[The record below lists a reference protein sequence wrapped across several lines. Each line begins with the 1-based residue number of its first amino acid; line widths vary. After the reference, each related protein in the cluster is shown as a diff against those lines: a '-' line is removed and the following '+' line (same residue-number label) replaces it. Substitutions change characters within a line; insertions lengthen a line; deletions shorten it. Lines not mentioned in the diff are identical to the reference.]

1 MHMRQRRNPAVI
13 AGLAGAFTCAL
24 PSAAHAM
31 TLSDVPSVVLSSPE
45 TAFVAGGV
53 MGAVVAGAVSG
64 IVCHALL
71 SRDARAER
79 NGVEDEDDFE
89 TQKTATVPMAAAAA
103 PVLSERDSV
112 AVLDDEPAAQK
123 PAKKAKHFR
132 TSVEASQQKPATTS
146 PVAASV
152 AAPSPQKPAEPSVA
166 AAVPEKQA
174 PVAQKPVAVATT
186 PTQHSAPQSAPQPAS
201 QPASRSGVET
211 RKPRS
216 HEATDYEQIATNY
229 VNRATFRERMA
240 TRAQGVAETL
250 RERMGRSM
258 MDGLPVISRA
268 DGTVADV
275 GTSWWNTSVGLA
287 SIAKVDD
294 YVADDTTGDLAI
306 PSDFSETP
314 QQQLVEA
321 AQNAAAEFAKG
332 DVAERVPFVDE
343 GVFPEKHPD
352 PKAFAEDDWAS
363 ALRCMDERMRGQMA
377 VVEPIIPMAFEDV
390 VGDADTLDEPD
401 GLEES
406 TTFIPFKT
414 PAGHPEVVDTET
426 YVDYLI
432 GDEFG
437 RNSSKAARSGA
448 GRFLRLLEGGTSTNR
463 LNRVDD
469 APSRSRA
476 KHFAHPV
483 LAAEA

>member
-1 MHMRQRRNPAVI
+1 MHMSQRRNPAVI
-13 AGLAGAFTCAL
+13 AGLAGAFTCVF

-31 TLSDVPSVVLSSPE
+31 ALSDVPSAVLSSPE

-71 SRDARAER
+71 SRDARAEH
-79 NGVEDEDDFE
+79 GAVEDEDAFE
-89 TQKTATVPMAAAAA
+89 TQKTATVPVAAAAL
-103 PVLSERDSV
+103 VLSDRDSV
-112 AVLDDEPAAQK
+112 AALDDEPAAQK

-132 TSVEASQQKPATTS
+132 TSADASQQKPAAAA
-146 PVAASV
+146 PVAAASV
-152 AAPSPQKPAEPSVA
+152 QQPAEPSEAVA
-166 AAVPEKQA
+166 APAEQA
-174 PVAQKPVAVATT
+174 PVAQKPIAVATALAAAQR
-186 PTQHSAPQSAPQPAS
+186 PSSKPVPQPAS
-201 QPASRSGVET
+201 QPAPEA

-294 YVADDTTGDLAI
+294 YVADDATGDLAI

-377 VVEPIIPMAFEDV
+377 VVEPIIPMAFEDI

-469 APSRSRA
+469 APSLPRA

>member
-1 MHMRQRRNPAVI
+1 MHMSKRRNPAVI

-31 TLSDVPSVVLSSPE
+31 TLSDVPSAVLSSPE

-89 TQKTATVPMAAAAA
+89 TQKTATVPVTAAAA
-103 PVLSERDSV
+103 PALSERDSV
-112 AVLDDEPAAQK
+112 AALDDEPAEQK

-132 TSVEASQQKPATTS
+132 TSADASQQKPSAGT
-146 PVAASV
+146 SV
-152 AAPSPQKPAEPSVA
+152 AAASAQKPAEPSA
-166 AAVPEKQA
+166 AATAVANQPPA
-174 PVAQKPVAVATT
+174 AQKPIAVATALT
-186 PTQHSAPQSAPQPAS
+186 PAQQPVSKPSPQPAS
-201 QPASRSGVET
+201 QPASVS

-377 VVEPIIPMAFEDV
+377 VVEPIIPMAFEDI

-414 PAGHPEVVDTET
+414 PAGHPEVVDTES

-469 APSRSRA
+469 APSRPRA